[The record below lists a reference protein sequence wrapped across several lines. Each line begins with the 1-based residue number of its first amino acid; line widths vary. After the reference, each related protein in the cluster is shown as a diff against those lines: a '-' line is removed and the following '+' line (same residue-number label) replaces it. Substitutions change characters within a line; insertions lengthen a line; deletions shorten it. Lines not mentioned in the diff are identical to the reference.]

1 MTGADRI
8 FRKIWGW
15 EFLPVRLQILPEKGR
30 ALAFCRPVCY
40 DKQNNDSFWE
50 DGSDHE
56 NVIPLVR
63 QRR

>member
-1 MTGADRI
+1 MGILARPFANPAGKGA
-8 FRKIWGW
+8 
-15 EFLPVRLQILPEKGR
+15 P
-30 ALAFCRPVCY
+30 LAFCRPVCY